1 VEEEKLLKVIP
12 IMRITENL
20 YKMILIYRTKIIE
33 LVLNNSAI
41 NSQKEIL

>member
-1 VEEEKLLKVIP
+1 
-12 IMRITENL
+12 MRITENL

-41 NSQKEIL
+41 NSQKEILQKQIN